1 MKRTWVYPADGSES
15 YEATPGAYRGE
26 TITAVMGDIEPFR
39 SPDGVMITGRKQW
52 REHLKATDSIE
63 MGHSDVK
70 YAQQEWNRKKEI
82 QRERLKGQVATVQEF
97 DRPGAPIA
105 PMRMSNLNV
114 EMANRLHNRPMP
126 ERKEMIKMTLEQMK
140 RMK

>member
-1 MKRTWVYPADGSES
+1 MKTTWRYPADGGDAYKVSNES
-15 YEATPGAYRGE
+15 GTLMAHH
-26 TITAVMGDIEPFR
+26 VMGDIEAFR
-39 SPDGVMITGRKQW
+39 SPDGVMIQGRKQW

-70 YAQQEWNRKKEI
+70 YAQQEWNRKKEV

-97 DRPGAPIA
+97 DRPGAPIR
-105 PMRMSNLNV
+105 PHQMSNLNV

-126 ERKEMIKMTLEQMK
+126 GRKEMIKMTLDQMK
-140 RMK
+140 RNK

>member
-1 MKRTWVYPADGSES
+1 MT
-15 YEATPGAYRGE
+15 T
-26 TITAVMGDIEPFR
+26 VMGDIEPFR
-39 SPDGVMITGRKQW
+39 SPDGVMISGRKQW

-70 YAQQEWNRKKEI
+70 YAQQEWNKKKEI

-97 DRPGAPIA
+97 DRPGSPIA
-105 PMRMSNLNV
+105 PMRMSGLNV
-114 EMANRLHNRPMP
+114 EMANRLHNRPPP

>member
-1 MKRTWVYPADGSES
+1 MKRTWVYPSDGSEA
-15 YEATPGAYRGE
+15 YEVTPDRYFSGP
-26 TITAVMGDIEPFR
+26 ITSVRGDIEPFR
-39 SPDGVMITGRKQW
+39 SPDGVMIEGRKQW
-52 REHLKATDSIE
+52 REHLKRTDSIE

-70 YAQQEWNRKKEI
+70 YAQAEWNKKK
-82 QRERLKGQVATVQEF
+82 QAHNDRLRGQVAVVQEF

-105 PMRMSNLNV
+105 PVKMSNLNV

>member
-1 MKRTWVYPADGSES
+1 MVY
-15 YEATPGAYRGE
+15 
-26 TITAVMGDIEPFR
+26 GDFEPFR
-39 SPDGVMITGRKQW
+39 SPDGQMIMGKAQW
-52 REHLKATDSIE
+52 REHLKRTDTIE

-70 YAQQEWNRKKEI
+70 YAQAQWNKKKE
-82 QRERLKGQVATVQEF
+82 QHRERLKGQVAMVQEF
-97 DRPGAPIA
+97 DRPGALIA
-105 PMRMSNLNV
+105 PHRMSGLNV

>member
-1 MKRTWVYPADGSES
+1 MKRTWVYPVDGSEP
-15 YEATPGAYRGE
+15 YEATAGAYRGE
-26 TITAVMGDIEPFR
+26 TITAVMNDIEPFR

-97 DRPGAPIA
+97 DRPGSPIA

>member
-1 MKRTWVYPADGSES
+1 MKRTWVYPVDGSEP
-15 YEATPGAYRGE
+15 YEATAGAYRGE
-26 TITAVMGDIEPFR
+26 TITAVMSDIEPFR

-70 YAQQEWNRKKEI
+70 YAQQEWNRKKEV

-97 DRPGAPIA
+97 DRPGSPIA

>member
-1 MKRTWVYPADGSES
+1 MRRTWIYPAGGGEP
-15 YEATPGAYRGE
+15 YEAGEYRSQ
-26 TITAVMGDIEPFR
+26 TMTTVMGDIEPFR
-39 SPDGVMITGRKQW
+39 SPDGVMIEGRKQW

-70 YAQQEWNRKKEI
+70 YAQQEWNRKKEV
-82 QRERLKGQVATVQEF
+82 QRERLKGQVDTVQEF
-97 DRPGAPIA
+97 DRPGSPIA
-105 PMRMSNLNV
+105 PMRMSGLNV

>member
-1 MKRTWVYPADGSES
+1 MRRTWIYPAGGGEP
-15 YEATPGAYRGE
+15 YEAGSYRSE
-26 TITAVMGDIEPFR
+26 TMTTVIRDIEPFR
-39 SPDGVMITGRKQW
+39 SPDGVMIEGRKQW

-70 YAQQEWNRKKEI
+70 YAQQEWNKKKEI

-97 DRPGAPIA
+97 DRPGSPIA
-105 PMRMSNLNV
+105 PMRMSGLNV

>member
-1 MKRTWVYPADGSES
+1 MKTTWRYPSDGSDP
-15 YEATPGAYRGE
+15 YEVTGGGTPM
-26 TITAVMGDIEPFR
+26 THHVMGDIESFR
-39 SPDGVMITGRKQW
+39 SPDGIMIEGRKQW

-70 YAQQEWNRKKEI
+70 YAQQEWNKKKEI

-97 DRPGAPIA
+97 DRPGAPIT
-105 PMRMSNLNV
+105 PMQRSGLNV
-114 EMANRLHNRPMP
+114 EMANRLHNRPAP
-126 ERKEMIKMTLEQMK
+126 ERKEMLKMTLDQMK

>member
-1 MKRTWVYPADGSES
+1 MKRTWVYPSDGSES
-15 YEATPGAYRGE
+15 YEIESGGYRGE
-26 TITAVMGDIEPFR
+26 TITTVRGDIEPFR
-39 SPDGVMITGRKQW
+39 SPDGAMISGRKEW
-52 REHLKATDSIE
+52 REHLKRTDTIE

-70 YAQQEWNRKKEI
+70 YAQQQWNKKKEI

-97 DRPGAPIA
+97 DRPGSPIA
-105 PMRMSNLNV
+105 PMRMSGLNV

-126 ERKEMIKMTLEQMK
+126 ERKEMIKMTLDQMK

>member
-1 MKRTWVYPADGSES
+1 MKRTWVYPVDGSEP

-26 TITAVMGDIEPFR
+26 TITTVMGDIEPFR

-97 DRPGAPIA
+97 DRPG
-105 PMRMSNLNV
+105 
-114 EMANRLHNRPMP
+114 
-126 ERKEMIKMTLEQMK
+126 
-140 RMK
+140 

>member
-1 MKRTWVYPADGSES
+1 MKTTWRYPKDGSEPYIVS
-15 YEATPGAYRGE
+15 SEGGAAL
-26 TITAVMGDIEPFR
+26 THHVISDIEAFR

-70 YAQQEWNRKKEI
+70 YAQQEWNRKKEV

-97 DRPGAPIA
+97 DRPGSPIA
-105 PMRMSNLNV
+105 PMRMSGLNV
-114 EMANRLHNRPMP
+114 EMANRLHNRPPP

>member
-1 MKRTWVYPADGSES
+1 MRTTWVFPSDGSEP
-15 YEATPGAYRGE
+15 YEKFKGRSGE
-26 TITAVMGDIEPFR
+26 YTAVMGDITPFM
-39 SPDGVMITGRKQW
+39 SPDGKMIEGRKQW
-52 REHLKATDSIE
+52 RDHLKRTDSIE

-70 YAQQEWNRKKEI
+70 YAQAEWNKKKEVH
-82 QRERLKGQVATVQEF
+82 RDRLRGQLATVQEF

-105 PMRMSNLNV
+105 AVKMSNLNV

-126 ERKEMIKMTLEQMK
+126 ERKEMIKMTLDQMK

>member
-1 MKRTWVYPADGSES
+1 MRRTWIYPAGGGEP
-15 YEATPGAYRGE
+15 YEAGSYRSE
-26 TITAVMGDIEPFR
+26 TMTTVMGDIEPFR
-39 SPDGVMITGRKQW
+39 SPDGVMIEGRKQW

-97 DRPGAPIA
+97 DRPGSPIA

>member
-1 MKRTWVYPADGSES
+1 MRRTWIYPAGGGEP
-15 YEATPGAYRGE
+15 YEAGEYRSQ
-26 TITAVMGDIEPFR
+26 TMTTVMGDIEPFR
-39 SPDGVMITGRKQW
+39 SPDGVMIEGRKQW

-70 YAQQEWNRKKEI
+70 YAQQEWNKKKET

-97 DRPGAPIA
+97 DRPGSPIA
-105 PMRMSNLNV
+105 PMRMSGLNV

>member
-1 MKRTWVYPADGSES
+1 LRQTWVFPSDGTPAYEKHLGPPSER
-15 YEATPGAYRGE
+15 Y
-26 TITAVMGDIEPFR
+26 AVMGDIAPFM
-39 SPDGVMITGRKQW
+39 SPDGVMIEGRKQW
-52 REHLKATDSIE
+52 REHLKRTDSIE

-70 YAQQEWNRKKEI
+70 YAQEQWNKKKAAHND
-82 QRERLKGQVATVQEF
+82 RLRGQVAMVQEF

-105 PMRMSNLNV
+105 PHKMSGLNV

-140 RMK
+140 RMR

>member
-1 MKRTWVYPADGSES
+1 MRRTWIYPAGGGEP
-15 YEATPGAYRGE
+15 YEAGSYRSE
-26 TITAVMGDIEPFR
+26 TMTTVMGDIEPFR
-39 SPDGVMITGRKQW
+39 SPDGVMIEGRKQW

-70 YAQQEWNRKKEI
+70 YAQQEWNRKKEV

-97 DRPGAPIA
+97 DRPGSPIA

>member
-1 MKRTWVYPADGSES
+1 MKRTWVYPVDGSEP
-15 YEATPGAYRGE
+15 YEATAGAYRGE
-26 TITAVMGDIEPFR
+26 TITAVMNDIEPFR

-70 YAQQEWNRKKEI
+70 YAQQEWNRKKEV

-97 DRPGAPIA
+97 DRPGSPIA

>member
-1 MKRTWVYPADGSES
+1 MRRTWIYPAGGGEP
-15 YEATPGAYRGE
+15 YEAGEYRSE
-26 TITAVMGDIEPFR
+26 TMTTVMGDIEPFR
-39 SPDGVMITGRKQW
+39 SPDGVMIEGRKQW

-70 YAQQEWNRKKEI
+70 YAQQEWNKKKEI

-97 DRPGAPIA
+97 DRPGSPIA